1 MIDRTWARQFAI
13 MECTRSRPNSLSYH
27 YADDVEMRSPLIIE
41 RMGVTEG
48 ILKRKKERSDRIGNG
63 ARRTSPLQFEYVMSL
78 AGTLR
83 RFLNPVF
90 GRQRGNSGHREF
102 MRVHDADSPPASHDS
117 KPRACKA
124 AMTL

>member
-1 MIDRTWARQFAI
+1 
-13 MECTRSRPNSLSYH
+13 
-27 YADDVEMRSPLIIE
+27 MRSPLIIE